1 MNRSRKFLPYR
12 PSRIQWFVLL
22 SLIAHGL
29 LFFPQRKDYAPY
41 TPPSNLPVEI
51 DQLSP
56 QEMAQLPPLPKEKK
70 KPEPEVAE
78 TDQLPN
84 NEIDPNAQFL
94 SEKNQKADKQTKAKL
109 VDDFRKKQG
118 TGMKNSLS
126 RSNTPPPTGESEEM
140 SKSQDL
146 GTSPDL
152 AAKKP
157 AGIKRNW
164 KTLTL
169 RDLGLGGNGGP
180 TAATDDRLADVAKGD
195 NTVLSTR
202 EFKFYSYYHRIK
214 ETLRQYW
221 KPNVERKLAMLWS
234 RGTQMRDAELV
245 TQVIVML
252 DKSGAV
258 ARITRM
264 GSSGLQ
270 DLDDAAM
277 EAFKQ
282 AAPFPNPPAGMIDP
296 DGYVRIRWD
305 FILRTEASPQI
316 SFRGGDGGRR
326 P

>member
-1 MNRSRKFLPYR
+1 LNRSRKFLPYR

-22 SLIAHGL
+22 SLFAHGL
-29 LFFPQRKDYAPY
+29 VFTPRTREYAPY
-41 TPPSNLPVEI
+41 TPPAN
-51 DQLSP
+51 SP
-56 QEMAQLPPLPKEKK
+56 IEVTEMSPEEVAKLPPLPKEKK
-70 KPEPEVAE
+70 KSEPEVAE
-78 TDQLPN
+78 TEQVPN
-84 NEIDPNAQFL
+84 NQVDPEAQFL
-94 SEKNQKADKQTKAKL
+94 SEKNQKVEKQTKAQL

-126 RSNTPPPTGESEEM
+126 RANTPPPTGESEVP
-140 SKSQDL
+140 SKDQDL
-146 GTSPDL
+146 GTAPDPSI
-152 AAKKP
+152 KKP

-180 TAATDDRLADVAKGD
+180 TAATDDRLAEVAKGD
-195 NTVLSTR
+195 RTVLSTR
-202 EFKFYSYYHRIK
+202 EFKFFSYYHRIK

-245 TQVIVML
+245 TQVVVML

-277 EAFKQ
+277 EAFRE

-316 SFRGGDGGRR
+316 SFRGGGGR

>member
-1 MNRSRKFLPYR
+1 MNRKRTLQRYR

-22 SLIAHGL
+22 SLLAHGL
-29 LFFPQRKDYAPY
+29 LFYPRRKEYAPY
-41 TPPSNLPVEI
+41 MPPANSPVEI
-51 DQLSP
+51 AELTP
-56 QEMAQLPPLPKEKK
+56 EEVAKLPPLPKTKK
-70 KPEPEVAE
+70 KAEPEVAE
-78 TDQLPN
+78 TEKLEN
-84 NEIDPNAQFL
+84 SEIDPDAQFL
-94 SEKNQKADKQTKAKL
+94 SEKNQKAERQTKAQL

-126 RSNTPPPTGESEEM
+126 RANTPPPTGESEVPNRDQE
-140 SKSQDL
+140 L
-146 GTSPDL
+146 GTSAD
-152 AAKKP
+152 ADAKKP

-180 TAATDDRLADVAKGD
+180 TAATDDRLAEVAKGD
-195 NTVLSTR
+195 RTVLSTR
-202 EFKFYSYYHRIK
+202 EFKFFSYYHRIK

-245 TQVIVML
+245 TQVVVTL
-252 DKSGAV
+252 DQSGAV

-270 DLDDAAM
+270 ELDDAAM

-316 SFRGGDGGRR
+316 SFRGGDGRRR